1 MTASILV
8 VDDEPD
14 VAELFRQRFR
24 GETRRGD
31 YALHFAE
38 SGEHALQQL
47 RDGIQPEVV
56 LILSDINMP
65 GIDGLQLLHEI
76 KRDWPHLSVMI
87 VTAYG
92 DDERRLKAA
101 EEGAIDFLSKPV
113 DFDYL
118 KQRLRTF
125 TSSFPPT

>member
-1 MTASILV
+1 MTVSILV

-14 VAELFRQRFR
+14 VVDLFRQRFR
-24 GETRRGD
+24 REARSGD

-38 SGEHALQQL
+38 SGERALQQL
-47 RDGIQPEVV
+47 RNGIRPELI

-65 GIDGLQLLHEI
+65 GMDGLQLLREI
-76 KRDWPHLSVMI
+76 RRGWPHLPVMM

-92 DDERRLKAA
+92 DDKRRRQAA
-101 EEGAIDFLSKPV
+101 EEGAADFLSKPV

-125 TSSFPPT
+125 TTSPPA

>member
-1 MTASILV
+1 MTVSILV

-14 VAELFRQRFR
+14 IIELFRQRFR
-24 GETRRGD
+24 REVRDGE

-38 SGEHALQQL
+38 SGEHALELL
-47 RDGIQPEVV
+47 RKGIRPELI

-65 GIDGLQLLHEI
+65 GMDGLQLLQEI
-76 KRDWPHLSVMI
+76 KRGWPDRMVMM

-92 DDERRLKAA
+92 DDERRRRAA
-101 EEGAIDFLSKPV
+101 ERGAADFLSKPI

-118 KQRLRTF
+118 KQRLRAL
-125 TSSFPPT
+125 TSLPSAT

>member
-87 VTAYG
+87 VTSYG

-118 KQRLRTF
+118 KQRLRAF
-125 TSSFPPT
+125 TSSLPPT